1 MLTEPAGPRQ
11 TQGLRVLVVEDEFL
25 IAIDLQLMLED
36 VGCTVLGPV
45 GTVDDAL
52 RILDETRPDVV
63 SLDLNLRGESSVP
76 VAEKLRA
83 PRDPVHRH
91 VGLQDLRLCGRRE
104 PDRCHGDRKARPTA
118 HADRG
123 PEPDLRRMIEGAG
136 AEKPLPDPG
145 PLQPN
150 GLAL

>member
-63 SLDLNLRGESSVP
+63 SLDLNLRGQSSVP

-83 PRDPVHRH
+83 LEIPFIVTSAYRTFDFAGGESLTDVTVIGKPVQPRMLIEALSRT
-91 VGLQDLRLCGRRE
+91 CG
-104 PDRCHGDRKARPTA
+104 A
-118 HADRG
+118 
-123 PEPDLRRMIEGAG
+123 
-136 AEKPLPDPG
+136 
-145 PLQPN
+145 
-150 GLAL
+150 

>member
-63 SLDLNLRGESSVP
+63 SLDLNLRGQSSVP

-83 PRDPVHRH
+83 LEIPFIVTSAYRTFDFTGGESLTDVTVIGKPVQPRMLIEALSRT
-91 VGLQDLRLCGRRE
+91 CG
-104 PDRCHGDRKARPTA
+104 A
-118 HADRG
+118 
-123 PEPDLRRMIEGAG
+123 
-136 AEKPLPDPG
+136 
-145 PLQPN
+145 
-150 GLAL
+150 